1 MAKTSRTF
9 LGKKKGGGVEK
20 KVNKKE
26 IKVKKCQLDQRG
38 RWYISDITKVKIKKI
53 DTPSFPINNKVEQ
66 N

>member
-1 MAKTSRTF
+1 M
-9 LGKKKGGGVEK
+9 EK